1 MGRDPWRHDLA
12 PRCTKT
18 LQPRRMRPDPPE
30 AAKSMHSLTMRS
42 TGISERH
49 GSIADYAD
57 VAGNAVAAA
66 SVASA
71 ALEGEG
77 NDETQHVVAIE

>member
-1 MGRDPWRHDLA
+1 MY
-12 PRCTKT
+12 
-18 LQPRRMRPDPPE
+18 
-30 AAKSMHSLTMRS
+30 SLTMRS
-42 TGISERH
+42 TGVSERH

-71 ALEGEG
+71 ALEGKRMMKP
-77 NDETQHVVAIE
+77 NTS